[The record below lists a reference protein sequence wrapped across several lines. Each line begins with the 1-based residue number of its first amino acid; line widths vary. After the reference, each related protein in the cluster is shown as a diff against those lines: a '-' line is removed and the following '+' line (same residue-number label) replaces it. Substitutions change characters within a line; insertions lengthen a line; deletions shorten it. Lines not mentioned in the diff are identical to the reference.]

1 MTLYCLKIC
10 LIIQFIFLVKERSGD
25 EKSSIWP
32 PPQARDY
39 MRSTRE
45 LPSSVRVVGGETEQ
59 PREATHDGTARAATG
74 ENSLDVEGAM
84 SPRSPRS
91 PGGGA
96 GGGGVSM
103 GVNTGSTGGY
113 SQTGG
118 HASSAGTA
126 GHATD
131 GDTQRNAIIA
141 LYISLYF
148 YIIFYY
154 S

>member
-1 MTLYCLKIC
+1 M
-10 LIIQFIFLVKERSGD
+10 KERSGD

-59 PREATHDGTARAATG
+59 PREVTHDGTPRAATG
-74 ENSLDVEGAM
+74 ENSLAVEGAM

-91 PGGGA
+91 PGGGE

-118 HASSAGTA
+118 QASSAGTA

-131 GDTQRNAIIA
+131 GDTQRKCKYCLIHK
-141 LYISLYF
+141 F
-148 YIIFYY
+148 IFLAHL
-154 S
+154 STKCSW